1 MVLWVGNKA
10 KTDMKRTKDYTSD
23 AVKDSVQAAMAKISA
38 YFGKEW
44 APGKEY
50 DVIKHIH
57 GLLDAEIDKYL
68 APGQAGDAYRHL
80 ASYAPGAKKYEAAY
94 AKYLEKYGP
103 YLMELFVEYA
113 DSLKLTGR
121 YDVGER
127 YNEVSR
133 DILDKMQK
141 NLFSKKDI
149 EQMFDTESDAIDKF
163 MQRHG
168 VEDYSIT
175 MGTIGLAVNVNG
187 DITLTKGVAPRG
199 QFRHDFKKISGKFIC
214 RDCGLKSLLFGPEEV
229 GGDFDCSNNRL
240 TSLSEAPKVVGGNFI
255 CQGNEKMFTYTEIKK
270 HVKVGGRIYTDAP
283 LTPEEKEDFRQQLI
297 KEQNEFLEQYRAVGN
312 KLDKAMDAGDI
323 KTVEKCWEYFYD
335 AIDFFKERPW
345 IQKQGTELS
354 YEILMKIYTYLND
367 FEPFKYPDVKAE
379 DLRLRKLL
387 KN

>member
-1 MVLWVGNKA
+1 M

-103 YLMELFVEYA
+103 YLMELFVEYS

-187 DITLTKGVAPRG
+187 DITLTKGDAPRG
-199 QFRHDFKKISGKFIC
+199 QFRHDFKKISGNFIC

-283 LTPEEKEDFRQQLI
+283 LTSEEKEDFRQQLI
-297 KEQNEFLEQYRAVGN
+297 KEQNEFLEQYRAVGD

-323 KTVEKCWEYFYD
+323 KTVEKCREYFYD